1 MFQRFLSICGL
12 ACLLTATLPAQES
25 RGQIIGRVSDPS
37 GAVIPGATVRAV
49 NTGTNVAT
57 ATTTSETGD
66 FTLPFLVAGEYDVTV
81 EVQGFKRFERKGIA
95 VRIQDSVS
103 VNVAMQMGSN
113 AESVEVTTES
123 PILESSTASMGQVVD
138 QRRIQD
144 LPVNYNNALML
155 AQLGPGVTNLSTNN
169 QTQTF
174 TSSTPSN
181 VAING
186 VSNNDLAFT
195 IDGASNNAGG
205 RSGTGGNIG
214 YTPPSG
220 AISEFKI
227 ETAIFDASRGFG
239 SGSSINMSLKS
250 GTNALH
256 GAVYD
261 TFQNPVLNANSFFSN
276 KNGLPKDNNRQQ
288 QWGFDVSAPVVFP
301 HLYNGKDKTF
311 WMFGYEGISN
321 SYPKSTGAL
330 YTIPTD
336 AQKGGDFS
344 GIPAP
349 IFDPRT
355 TVAVAGGHY
364 QRSQFPGNVIPKN
377 RLDPIALNIINAYVT
392 QKPNVVPKADGTNNY
407 IQAQNQE
414 NSYLSTVFRV
424 DENLSERQRFFVRGN
439 FSNLDEPDQLR
450 FNNSA
455 GWIFQRQS
463 RALGVDHV
471 YTFGSSLIVNTRL
484 TFNRYLQGSFPISL
498 GHADLK
504 SLGFSQTFIDRVGS
518 VYAGTPALPYID
530 VAGGFPALAS
540 DAVNQSAGDTYTGA
554 TNIYWT
560 HRNHTLQF
568 GGEYRLYRDVNSNLS
583 NAFGRLTYGTTYT
596 TASDTTPAATSGQGL
611 AAFLLGQPT
620 GGQMSIA
627 ASYAQQIQAH
637 GWYVQD
643 AWKVSPKL
651 TVNIGLRVEF
661 ELPVTE
667 RFDRSVAQFDAT
679 SINPLNA
686 TAKANY
692 AAKPIAQIPAANFQV
707 LGGLTFAGV
716 NGKPHNLYNENW
728 LPLMPRVGIAY
739 QLNAETVI
747 RAGYSIFNDL
757 SREAPNQIGF
767 SQNTALNAS
776 PDNGLTYTAS
786 TANPFPAQLLQPIGA
801 GAGLLTSAGNSI
813 SAFPTELKRAY
824 YQRWQFSIQRQI
836 GKGTLVEAAYVG
848 NRGNRLFVD
857 RQYDP
862 LPAQYLSTSPVR
874 DTALINALGASVAN
888 PFYPLLPGTS
898 GLASTN
904 TTVAQL
910 LRPFPEFTGITVT
923 GNQGYSWY
931 HALQTQVQK
940 RFAHGYTVSAGW
952 TWSKFMDAE
961 SYLNETDARPERVI
975 SSQDRPHRFTSSGI
989 WELPFGKGKR
999 FGAGLAGLP
1008 GKLAGGWQAQGIY
1021 QFQMGA
1027 PLGFGNALIY
1037 GPPQSVVLPSDQ
1049 RTIDQ
1054 WFNTSIFE
1062 KSTALALSRNLI
1074 TLSSRFSG
1082 IRGPGINMLD
1092 MSVIKNTTITERIKA
1107 QLRAEFINAT
1117 NHTQFSNPNT
1127 TPTSASFGTITG
1139 TSQLPRT
1146 MQLGLKILF

>member
-1 MFQRFLSICGL
+1 MILKRFAYLCSFICMLAMGLS
-12 ACLLTATLPAQES
+12 AQES

-49 NTGTNVAT
+49 DTGTNVVTNA
-57 ATTTSETGD
+57 TTSETGD
-66 FTLPFLVAGEYDVTV
+66 FTLPFLVAGDYEVSV
-81 EVQGFKRFERKGIA
+81 EVQGFKRFQRKGIA

-103 VNVAMQMGSN
+103 LNVTMQIGSN
-113 AESVEVTTES
+113 TESVEVTAEL
-123 PILESSTASMGQVVD
+123 PVLESSTASMGQVVD

-181 VAING
+181 VSING

-214 YTPPSG
+214 YTPPAG

-250 GTNALH
+250 GNNVLH
-256 GAVYD
+256 GEMYD

-288 QWGFDVSAPVVFP
+288 QWGFDVSAPVRLP
-301 HLYNGKDKTF
+301 HVYNGKDKTF
-311 WMFGYEGISN
+311 WMFSYEGISN

-336 AQKGGDFS
+336 AQKNGDFS
-344 GIPAP
+344 GTPAP
-349 IFDPRT
+349 IFDPKT
-355 TVAVAGGHY
+355 TVPIAGGHF
-364 QRSQFPGNVIPKN
+364 QRSQFPGNVIPKS
-377 RLDPIALNIINAYVT
+377 RLDPIALNIINTYVT
-392 QKPNVVPKADGTNNY
+392 QKPNTVPKSDGTNNY
-407 IQAQNQE
+407 IQAQNQD

-424 DENLSERQRFFVRGN
+424 DENVSDRQRFFVRGN

-450 FNNSA
+450 FNDSA

-463 RALGVDHV
+463 RALGLDHV

-498 GHADLK
+498 GRADLK

-518 VYAGTPALPYID
+518 VYAGAPALPYID
-530 VAGGFPALAS
+530 VSGGFPALAS
-540 DAVNQSAGDTYTGA
+540 DAVNQSSGDTYTGA

-560 HRNHTLQF
+560 HRNHTVQF

-643 AWKVSPKL
+643 SWKVSPRL
-651 TVNIGLRVEF
+651 TVNLGMRVEF

-667 RFDRSVAQFDAT
+667 RYNRSVAQFDALT
-679 SINPLNA
+679 VNPLNA

-692 AAKPIAQIPAANFQV
+692 ANKPIAQIPPANFQV
-707 LGGLTFAGV
+707 MGGLTFAGV

-728 LPLMPRVGIAY
+728 MPLMPRLGIAY
-739 QLNAETVI
+739 QLNPATVI
-747 RAGYSIFNDL
+747 RAGYSIFDDL

-776 PDNGLTYTAS
+776 PDNGLTFAAS
-786 TANPFPAQLLQPIGA
+786 TYNPFPSPLLQPIGA
-801 GAGLLTSAGNSI
+801 GAGLLTSAGNGI
-813 SAFPTELKRAY
+813 SAFPAELKRQY
-824 YQRWQFSIQRQI
+824 FQRWQFSIQRQI
-836 GKGTLVEAAYVG
+836 AHGTSIEIAYVG

-874 DTALINALGASVAN
+874 DTALVNALGASVAN

-898 GLASTN
+898 GLAN
-904 TTVAQL
+904 TTTNVAQL
-910 LRPFPEFTGITVT
+910 LRPFPQFTGLTIT

-931 HALQTQVQK
+931 HGLQTQVQK
-940 RFAHGYTVSAGW
+940 RFAHGYTISGGW
-952 TWSKFMDAE
+952 TWSKYMDAE
-961 SYLNETDARPERVI
+961 SYLNETDPRPERVI
-975 SSQDRPHRFTSSGI
+975 SSQDRTHRFTSSGI
-989 WELPFGKGKR
+989 WELPFGKGK
-999 FGAGLAGLP
+999 
-1008 GKLAGGWQAQGIY
+1008 LAGGWQVQGIY
-1021 QFQMGA
+1021 QYQVGA
-1027 PLGFGNALIY
+1027 PLGFGNATMY
-1037 GPPQSVVLPSDQ
+1037 ASPSSVTLPSDQ
-1049 RTIDQ
+1049 RTIDR
-1054 WFNTSIFE
+1054 WFNTAVFD
-1062 KSTALALSRNLI
+1062 KSTANALSRNII

-1092 MSVIKNTTITERIKA
+1092 LSVIKTTTITERIKT
-1107 QLRAEFINAT
+1107 QLRGEFINAT

-1127 TPTSASFGTITG
+1127 TPTSASFATITG
-1139 TSQLPRT
+1139 TGQLPRT
-1146 MQLGLKILF
+1146 VQLGLKILF

>member
-1 MFQRFLSICGL
+1 MIKQLTYLCSLFCLIATGLS
-12 ACLLTATLPAQES
+12 AQES

-37 GAVIPGATVRAV
+37 GAVIPGAAVQAV
-49 NTGTNVAT
+49 NAGTNVVTNA
-57 ATTTSETGD
+57 TTSETGD
-66 FTLPFLVAGEYDVTV
+66 FTLPFLVAGDYEVTV
-81 EVQGFKRFERKGIA
+81 EVQGFKKFQRKGIA

-103 VNVAMQMGSN
+103 LNVSLQVGSN
-113 AESVEVTTES
+113 TESVVVTAEATV
-123 PILESSTASMGQVVD
+123 LESSTASMGQVVD

-186 VSNNDLAFT
+186 VANNDLAFT

-214 YTPPSG
+214 YTPPAG

-256 GAVYD
+256 GELSD

-288 QWGFDVSAPVVFP
+288 QWGFDVSAPVVLP
-301 HLYNGKDKTF
+301 HLYNGRDKTF
-311 WMFGYEGISN
+311 WMFSYEGINN

-336 AQKGGDFS
+336 AQKAGNFS

-349 IFDPRT
+349 IYDPKT
-355 TVAVAGGHY
+355 TVPVSGGHY
-364 QRSQFPGNVIPKN
+364 QRTQFPGNLIPTN
-377 RLDPIALNIINAYVT
+377 RLDPIALKIINTYVN
-392 QKPNVVPKADGTNNY
+392 QKPNVVPKSDGTNNF
-407 IQAQNQE
+407 IQAQNQD
-414 NSYLSTVFRV
+414 NNYLSTVFRV
-424 DENLSERQRFFVRGN
+424 DENLSQRQRFFVRGN
-439 FSNLDEPDQLR
+439 LSNLDEPDQLR

-463 RALGVDHV
+463 RALGLDHV
-471 YTFGSSLIVNTRL
+471 YTFGTSVILNTRL
-484 TFNRYLQGSFPISL
+484 TYNRYLQGSFPISL
-498 GHADLK
+498 GQADLK

-518 VYAGTPALPYID
+518 VYAGTPALPYIN
-530 VAGGFPALAS
+530 VSGGFPALAS
-540 DAVNQSAGDTYTGA
+540 DAVNQSSGDTYTAA
-554 TNIYWT
+554 TNVYWT
-560 HRNHTLQF
+560 HRNHTFQF
-568 GGEYRLYRDVNSNLS
+568 GGEYRLYRDVNSNLG
-583 NAFGRLTYGTTYT
+583 NAFGQLTYGTTYT

-643 AWKVSPKL
+643 SWKVSPRL
-651 TVNIGLRVEF
+651 TVNVGLRVEF

-667 RFDRSVAQFDAT
+667 RYNRSVAQFDAST
-679 SINPLNA
+679 VNPLNA

-692 AAKPIAQIPAANFQV
+692 ANKPIAQIPAANFQV
-707 LGGLTFAGV
+707 LGGLTFPGV

-728 LPLMPRVGIAY
+728 MPLMPRLGIAY
-739 QLNAETVI
+739 QLNAATVI
-747 RAGYSIFNDL
+747 RAGYSIFDDL

-776 PDNGLTYTAS
+776 PDNGLTFTAS
-786 TANPFPAQLLQPIGA
+786 TYNPFPSPLLQPIGA

-813 SAFPTELKRAY
+813 SAFPSELKRQY
-824 YQRWQFSIQRQI
+824 FQRWQFSIQRQI
-836 GKGTLVEAAYVG
+836 AKGTSVEAAYVG

-874 DTALINALGASVAN
+874 DTTLINALGASVAN

-904 TTVAQL
+904 TNVAQL
-910 LRPFPEFTGITVT
+910 LRPYPQFTGITIT

-931 HALQTQVQK
+931 HALQTQVQR
-940 RFAHGYTVSAGW
+940 RFAQGFTISGGW

-961 SYLNETDARPERVI
+961 SYLNETDGRPERVI
-975 SSQDRPHRFTSSGI
+975 SSMDRPHRFTSSGI
-989 WELPFGKGKR
+989 WELPIGKGRR
-999 FGAGLAGLP
+999 FGGSLAGLP
-1008 GKLAGGWQAQGIY
+1008 GKIVGGWQVQGIY
-1021 QFQMGA
+1021 QFQMGS
-1027 PLGFGNALIY
+1027 PLGFGNVVMY
-1037 GPPQSVVLPSDQ
+1037 NSPQSVPLPSDQ
-1049 RTIDQ
+1049 RTIDR
-1054 WFNTSIFE
+1054 WFNTSAFE
-1062 KSTALALSRNLI
+1062 KSTANALSRNII

-1092 MSVIKNTTITERIKA
+1092 MSVIKTTAFTERIKA
-1107 QLRAEFINAT
+1107 QLRGEFINAT

-1127 TPTSASFGTITG
+1127 SPTSASFGTITG
-1139 TSQLPRT
+1139 TGQLPRT